1 LRTIVE
7 GVGTAEV
14 WDLVHAA
21 GADMAQGYFF
31 GRPAP
36 FDDLVET
43 LRQAGR

>member
-1 LRTIVE
+1 VR
-7 GVGTAEV
+7 
-14 WDLVHAA
+14 DLVQTT

-43 LRQAGR
+43 LKQTGR